1 MDNYHWQNLLKEQKV
16 IHRLY
21 DFCSV
26 IPIPKIDNDKTL
38 DFLHLFFFIPPL
50 TEGRDL
56 IFGHKLHIG
65 TPYRVLPLSSV
76 RPSKIFFVAFF
87 LSNC

>member
-26 IPIPKIDNDKTL
+26 IPIRKVDNDKTF
-38 DFLHLFFFIPPL
+38 DFLHSFLSIVTEKKCDEKYL
-50 TEGRDL
+50 GRTEGRTD
-56 IFGHKLHIG
+56 GQ
-65 TPYRVLPLSSV
+65 R
-76 RPSKIFFVAFF
+76 
-87 LSNC
+87 